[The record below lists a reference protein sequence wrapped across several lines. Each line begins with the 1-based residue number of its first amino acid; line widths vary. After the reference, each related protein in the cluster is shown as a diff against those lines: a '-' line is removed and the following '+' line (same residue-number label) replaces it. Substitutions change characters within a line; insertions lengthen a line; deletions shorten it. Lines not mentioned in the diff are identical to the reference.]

1 MKPFLSLRYAPAPS
15 PMSSTIAGGSA
26 AATLAPSALMAK
38 RQTLLIQARTSFAS
52 ARTSYK
58 SLLHSQPSS
67 STSASD
73 YHCSAALGSLG
84 CDQAWRK
91 EIQANMRACIAAEL
105 VLRRIESAG
114 ADGGNG
120 GKAALRWRVEGL
132 EERET
137 KGVGRWI
144 VPVVVNI

>member
-1 MKPFLSLRYAPAPS
+1 
-15 PMSSTIAGGSA
+15 
-26 AATLAPSALMAK
+26 
-38 RQTLLIQARTSFAS
+38 
-52 ARTSYK
+52 
-58 SLLHSQPSS
+58 
-67 STSASD
+67 
-73 YHCSAALGSLG
+73 
-84 CDQAWRK
+84 
-91 EIQANMRACIAAEL
+91 MRACIAAEL